1 MRVTGWSVRTCD
13 SGHISLPSPHLQHPA
28 PAPISECCAPQAICR
43 WCVQRTSSCGRAG
56 GDANARSEHLR
67 DIRERHRPQST
78 CYMELYLTAL
88 AAT

>member
-1 MRVTGWSVRTCD
+1 MV
-13 SGHISLPSPHLQHPA
+13 
-28 PAPISECCAPQAICR
+28 
-43 WCVQRTSSCGRAG
+43 RTSSCGRAG